1 MIEQIKT
8 VQNNNVL
15 ASRLQEYARTVQNYA
30 AYYRKKIAF
39 YEREGDFCAGVLL
52 QMKATGQQKVVLANR
67 ELTYDQLNSILV
79 GIINDIQKTKATYA
93 AGVRKITA
101 MYPDLVELV
110 QS

>member
-8 VQNNNVL
+8 VQNNSVL
-15 ASRLQEYARTVQNYA
+15 AARLQEYAQTVRNYA

-39 YEREGDFCAGVLL
+39 YEREGNLCAGVML
-52 QMKATGQQKVVLANR
+52 QMKATGQQKVVMANR
-67 ELTYDQLNSILV
+67 ELTYQQLDFILG
-79 GIINDIQKTKATYA
+79 GIIKDIEKTKATYA
-93 AGVRKITA
+93 AGVSKITA